1 MPVDVPRGPVT
12 TDICCFCGRAVEPSD
27 GNRIRLSVSWLD
39 ESSQRTQSWD
49 AHRDCLA
56 ERMHDAV
63 AGTGPF
69 FGE

>member
-1 MPVDVPRGPVT
+1 MDVPRGPVT

-39 ESSQRTQSWD
+39 ESSERTQSWD

-56 ERMHDAV
+56 ERMHEAV
-63 AGTGPF
+63 AGTGPLF
-69 FGE
+69 DE

>member
-1 MPVDVPRGPVT
+1 MPVDNPRGPAV
-12 TDICCFCGRAVEPSD
+12 CCFCGQAVEQSD
-27 GNRIRLSVSWLD
+27 RNRIQLSASWVGGGR
-39 ESSQRTQSWD
+39 EQTQSWD

-56 ERMHDAV
+56 ERLYEAV